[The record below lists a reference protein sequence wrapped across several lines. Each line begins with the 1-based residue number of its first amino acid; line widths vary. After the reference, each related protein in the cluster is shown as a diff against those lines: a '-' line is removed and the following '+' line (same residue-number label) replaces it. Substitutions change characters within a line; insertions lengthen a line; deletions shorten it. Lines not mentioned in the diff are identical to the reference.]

1 MRKSAIILAAL
12 LTARPTLAAEQC
24 LEVKPNLNID
34 PAMQPT
40 YAKYADTAHCFL
52 RIDGKVIINRTCHIG
67 ISGDTRE
74 WVMNGVAEVYMN
86 HENHDLS
93 DRPFYAR
100 FQRHGRWLTHM
111 EPFVA
116 PANVFFPGVHGL
128 KDRLRPHAFSIEVFS
143 CVPTS
148 EAAHEVVQGR
158 RGSFIRRAVTLI
170 QTSSRRASRTM
181 TRTYSRLKPM
191 VGSANRSWL
200 QSAADGCA
208 GMCPALSFN
217 TSNGRGFRH
226 TQVAERFVVP
236 LKLGNSG
243 GGKGPQ
249 FKTDAIRGEGP
260 GRLGN
265 L

>member
-74 WVMNGVAEVYMN
+74 WAMNGVAEVYMN

-100 FQRHGRWLTHM
+100 FQRHGRWLNYGRVETVDAREEHICWGNKRFHM
-111 EPFVA
+111 CFSQPYLICDPVKARTCWKLAAEMTCLI
-116 PANVFFPGVHGL
+116 G
-128 KDRLRPHAFSIEVFS
+128 RSRSRSRRPVLFS
-143 CVPTS
+143 
-148 EAAHEVVQGR
+148 R
-158 RGSFIRRAVTLI
+158 RRA
-170 QTSSRRASRTM
+170 
-181 TRTYSRLKPM
+181 
-191 VGSANRSWL
+191 
-200 QSAADGCA
+200 
-208 GMCPALSFN
+208 
-217 TSNGRGFRH
+217 
-226 TQVAERFVVP
+226 
-236 LKLGNSG
+236 
-243 GGKGPQ
+243 
-249 FKTDAIRGEGP
+249 DAVRIR
-260 GRLGN
+260 
-265 L
+265 